1 MEYENMRVAE
11 LKDELKKLRAPVS
24 GNKSEL
30 VARLN
35 QITKEVENVIT
46 LEDEDLLELN
56 NRKSASSSI
65 VQRMRT
71 PVYGPLNL
79 GAIIAIGIS
88 LLMLTTVLI
97 VDN

>member
-11 LKDELKKLRAPVS
+11 LKDELKKLGAPVS

-65 VQRMRT
+65 VQRMRA

-88 LLMLTTVLI
+88 IKPMH
-97 VDN
+97 